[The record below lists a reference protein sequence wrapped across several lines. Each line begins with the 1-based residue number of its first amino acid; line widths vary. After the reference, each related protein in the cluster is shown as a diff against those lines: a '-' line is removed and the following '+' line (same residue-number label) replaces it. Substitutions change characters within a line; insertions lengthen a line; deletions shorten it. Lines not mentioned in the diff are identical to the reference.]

1 MNPRRQGVNIFGY
14 WFPVPTVW
22 VIVIL
27 LVTLIGGITSI
38 LTANTVLL
46 PVILG
51 LLLATALRL
60 LFKLMVRETH
70 RF

>member
-1 MNPRRQGVNIFGY
+1 MNQQRQRVNIFGY
-14 WFPVPTVW
+14 WLPVSTVW

-27 LVTLIGGITSI
+27 LVTFVGGVVSI
-38 LTANTVLL
+38 VTANTLFL

-60 LFKLMVRETH
+60 LFKLVVR
-70 RF
+70 

>member
-1 MNPRRQGVNIFGY
+1 MNQRRQGVHIFGY

-60 LFKLMVRETH
+60 LFKLVARETR